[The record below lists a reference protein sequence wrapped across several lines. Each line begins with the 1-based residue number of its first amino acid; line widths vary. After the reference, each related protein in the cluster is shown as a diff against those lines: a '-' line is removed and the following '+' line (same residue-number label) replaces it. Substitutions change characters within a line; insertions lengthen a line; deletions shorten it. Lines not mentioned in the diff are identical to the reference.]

1 MTNPDWKWTEIQ
13 LCIIS
18 SSLTIDISQANT
30 HCRPWVKSTPAV
42 SFPYIYIYIKVMNW
56 WERCVILQNWSVKP
70 TIVTI
75 NATTAL
81 GLQASL
87 DDSLGTPWGT
97 GDLRHK
103 LQKCDCAVAKLEMS
117 FQLKI
122 NEMHLYTCK
131 QISSAT
137 VKHQSSKLNTNP
149 RIQQKNDISC
159 AETICFE
166 LFRFRQAG
174 TRDAE
179 GNMNKICFAW
189 NGQAWK
195 C

>member
-1 MTNPDWKWTEIQ
+1 MNRNPALHNLFLLDDWHLTGQYTLQALSEKYSTCQ
-13 LCIIS
+13 FSLC
-18 SSLTIDISQANT
+18 
-30 HCRPWVKSTPAV
+30 
-42 SFPYIYIYIKVMNW
+42 IYIYIKVMNW